1 VAVIAVLT
9 AVVTLSVR
17 SQSLA
22 RSEAGRTLAAA
33 VEAARRLDTAAHER
47 AGTDAA
53 LIAEALRLAGSDPD
67 RAEPLLRQLPS
78 RDASLWLLC
87 DAKGAVVAQV
97 GRRALKDASL
107 CSERPSPPLR
117 TLASLPVEVV
127 SIDLPGELPD
137 STARRLV
144 VVEELDL
151 GRLQSLAHQVR
162 AEVVVVA
169 GGQVLGGTL
178 PAEAAQAVAQRLPTL
193 ASGPHEIELDGRDFW
208 VQLLPVRE
216 GSQEGRVFLAGIDS
230 MAPALAGWVG
240 NAALAVLGGLIL
252 GLPLSWAIHRRFH
265 RSLDRLVD
273 SMARAAQG
281 AELDLQPQPIE
292 DAGPEVR
299 RLDHAFRALTANFV
313 ASQRDR
319 ERSYVEAIGAV
330 VAAID
335 ARDHETT
342 GHSFRVAHY
351 ALALAR
357 AMAIEG
363 GPLRAIEWGSLLHD
377 VGKIAV
383 PDAILRKP
391 DRLSEEEWFVMR
403 QHPNWGF
410 EMLADVKFLE
420 PALEIVY
427 SHHERW
433 DGSGYPRGLEGEEI
447 PLGAR
452 IFAVVDTYDSI
463 TSDRPYRRSRGHA
476 EAVTELCRVA
486 GSQLDP
492 EVVEAFIRIPEA
504 EIRRLRELSEELDLR
519 VRIPRA
525 LVEGGELRARVSG

>member
-1 VAVIAVLT
+1 VAVL
-9 AVVTLSVR
+9 AVVTAGGVLGIR
-17 SQSLA
+17 SQTAAKSA
-22 RSEAGRTLAAA
+22 AHDTLKNV
-33 VEAARRLDTAAHER
+33 VEAAGWLDQEAQTRRIA
-47 AGTDAA
+47 DAA
-53 LIAEALRLAGSDPD
+53 VVAEALKLVGSEPK
-67 RAEPLLRQLPS
+67 RVEPLLSRLPS
-78 RDASLWLLC
+78 RNATLWLLC
-87 DAKGAVVAQV
+87 NAQGGQSARI
-97 GRRALKDASL
+97 GRQDLADSSL
-107 CSERPSPPLR
+107 CASGPSAALR
-117 TLASLPVEVV
+117 RLAGVPVEV
-127 SIDLPGELPD
+127 SSLPLLEVPAD
-137 STARRLV
+137 SPQRMV
-144 VVEELDL
+144 VVDEIDDKRMELL
-151 GRLQSLAHQVR
+151 SKQVR
-162 AEVVVVA
+162 AEVVIVA
-169 GGQVLGGTL
+169 GGEILGRTL
-178 PAEAAQAVAQRLPTL
+178 SATVAQAVVERLPSL
-193 ASGPHEIELDGRDFW
+193 APGAQEIQIGDKTYALEFMPVRSGSLDGRA
-208 VQLLPVRE
+208 
-216 GSQEGRVFLAGIDS
+216 FLVDYDDMPPITAGWGGKV
-230 MAPALAGWVG
+230 ALAGLG
-240 NAALAVLGGLIL
+240 ALLL
-252 GLPLSWAIHRRFH
+252 GLPLAWFIHRRFH
-265 RSLDRLVD
+265 GSLERLVE
-273 SMARAAQG
+273 SMTRAGQG
-281 AELDLQPQPIE
+281 GEINLNFPPLE
-292 DAGPEVR
+292 DAGPEVK
-299 RLDHAFRALTANFV
+299 RLDRAFRALTANFV

-357 AMAIEG
+357 AMNIEG
-363 GPLRAIEWGSLLHD
+363 APLRAIEWGSLLHD

-463 TSDRPYRRSRGHA
+463 TSDRPYRRARSHA
-476 EAVTELCRVA
+476 DAVTELCRVA

-525 LVEGGELRARVSG
+525 LAEGGELRARVTG